1 MYKINKVST
10 FSLSTLSTG
19 EGITVMSSSTSE
31 AKKTDPQRLGQFV
44 EKIGQVKIDLILF
57 IIIK

>member
-19 EGITVMSSSTSE
+19 EGITVMSSSNSE
-31 AKKTDPQRLGQFV
+31 ANKTDPQRLGQFV

-57 IIIK
+57 IKIK